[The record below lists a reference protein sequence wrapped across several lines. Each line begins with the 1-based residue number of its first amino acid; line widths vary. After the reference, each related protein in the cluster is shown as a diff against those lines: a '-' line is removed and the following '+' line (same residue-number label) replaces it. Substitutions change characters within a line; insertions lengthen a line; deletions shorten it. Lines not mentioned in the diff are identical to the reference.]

1 MSFSKPYLPNILAVF
16 LVWGCLPPGLVHAAE
31 PQSEAAANGAA
42 LQSDRRNLEDQIRG
56 LRAEVDQLT
65 AKKTAL
71 WAQLNGQQL
80 QKRVADLKAMLSTVA
95 AQLETA
101 RKNNAAD
108 KISRLGEQQ
117 TKLQSELALQQEL
130 LGLDTQLQAA
140 RAGGQEE
147 TVRTLQDQIKA
158 KHAALRALHPPIPPA
173 AGAKPVFRATP
184 RVMLTPPVI
193 PTVQDPAV
201 RSVLDQI
208 NLLDTQIKADQA
220 KIAELQVRQSG
231 LQEPPQGSDGNAKP

>member
-16 LVWGCLPPGLVHAAE
+16 LVLGCLPPGFVHAAE
-31 PQSEAAANGAA
+31 PQPETAGKAAA
-42 LQSDRRNLEDQIRG
+42 LQSDRRGLEDQIRG
-56 LRAEVDQLT
+56 LRAELDQLT
-65 AKKTAL
+65 ARKAAL

-80 QKRVADLKAMLSTVA
+80 QKRVADLKAMLQTVA
-95 AQLETA
+95 TQLETA
-101 RKNNAAD
+101 RKNNATD

-173 AGAKPVFRATP
+173 AGAKPVIMPTP

-201 RSVLDQI
+201 RSVFDQI
-208 NLLDTQIKADQA
+208 NLLETQIKADQA
-220 KIAELQVRQSG
+220 KIAELQARQAG
-231 LQEPPQGSDGNAKP
+231 LQEPPQGAGGITKP